1 MPSSTHLAAL
11 SALPVD
17 DNEIGRLALLVDS
30 LGIALVVHAADGA
43 VCLRNSRAVALLG
56 ETTPTSPTSP
66 IWLAENGEALAHDE
80 QPLIEALNSGLP
92 VRDRIVGI
100 ANLTSAPTWL
110 KTSALPILADDGS
123 IRRVLLLLLDVS
135 REKQLVAEVEKLS
148 LHDPLT
154 GVSCQAHIEQ
164 LLENEV
170 HRARRYGTPFVLAQ
184 IDIDQF
190 QPFCASHGTKAGEQL
205 LIDFAR
211 LLRGTIREIDMIGR
225 VANDEFL
232 LILPNVNLNEA
243 MIGLERIRAV
253 IEAHDFPGTGLK
265 VTLSGGVSE
274 YTGESGALLIERVR
288 ALLLQAWDSGR
299 NQLCIDMDIF

>member
-1 MPSSTHLAAL
+1 MPSSKHLAAI

-17 DNEIGRLALLVDS
+17 DSEIGRLALLVDS
-30 LGIALVVHAADGA
+30 LGIALVVHAADGS
-43 VCLRNSRAVALLG
+43 VCLRNSSAIALLG
-56 ETTPTSPTSP
+56 DAPPA
-66 IWLAENGEALAHDE
+66 WLDENGERLADHA
-80 QPLIEALNSGLP
+80 QPLIQALDSGLP

-100 ANLTSAPTWL
+100 DAATARIWL
-110 KTSALPILADDGS
+110 QTSALPILADDGR

-135 REKQLVAEVEKLS
+135 RQKNLEAEVKKLS

-164 LLENEV
+164 LLDNEV

-190 QPFCASHGTKAGEQL
+190 LPYCNAHGAKAGEQL
-205 LIDFAR
+205 LADFAR

-232 LILPNVNLNEA
+232 LILPNVGLNEA

-253 IEAHDFPGTGLK
+253 IEAHEFSGTGLK
-265 VTLSGGVSE
+265 LTISGGVSE
-274 YTGESGALLIERVR
+274 YTGESGTLLIERVR